1 MAPEIMEGKKYNNK
15 VDLYSL
21 GCILYNMLFGVVPY
35 HSAKNRT
42 MLL

>member
-1 MAPEIMEGKKYNNK
+1 MAPEVLEGKKYNNK

-21 GCILYNMLFGVVPY
+21 GCIFYNMLFGVLPY
-35 HSAKNRT
+35 HGAKNRE